1 MANSNAVHIE
11 GVLTITPS
19 KITEPRQVRQVSA
32 NDPIGLGLFGQCL
45 HVVLYYKSSQE
56 DSGWLH
62 AGWMKES
69 LARALLDQ
77 PMISGRLRRRDIA
90 GDDDLDQQIHHELEI
105 VSNDSGARL
114 IEARIPITLSEFLDS
129 KTRETAEAELVFW
142 KDIDE
147 QSPQFCPLFFVQ
159 VTYIREHFM

>member
-1 MANSNAVHIE
+1 MAKSNVVHVE
-11 GVLTITPS
+11 GVQTVTPS

-45 HVVLYYKSSQE
+45 HVVLYYNKASEE

-62 AGWMKES
+62 AGWMKEYS
-69 LARALLDQ
+69 LNMALLDQ
-77 PMISGRLRRRDIA
+77 PIISGRLRRRDI
-90 GDDDLDQQIHHELEI
+90 GDDDPDRQPQHAELEI

-114 IEARIPITLSEFLDS
+114 IEARIPITLSEFFNS
-129 KTRETAEAELVFW
+129 KTRQVAEAELVFW

-147 QSPQFCPLFFVQ
+147 QNPQFCPLFFVQ
-159 VTYIREHFM
+159 VT